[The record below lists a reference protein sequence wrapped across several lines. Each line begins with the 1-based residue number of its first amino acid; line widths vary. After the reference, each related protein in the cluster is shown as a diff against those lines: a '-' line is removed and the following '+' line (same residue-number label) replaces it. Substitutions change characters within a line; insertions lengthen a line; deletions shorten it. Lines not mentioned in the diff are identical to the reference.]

1 MKANRDCKYEFSPPL
16 ASLNM
21 NFAAPDLTH
30 AYLKVLTPF
39 HIQSSATG
47 IQQINHLTFTAENIA
62 TEGCSKKAI
71 QTVLLV
77 VQVRVYKG

>member
-1 MKANRDCKYEFSPPL
+1 MKANRDCSYEFSPLL

-21 NFAAPDLTH
+21 KFTVPDLTH
-30 AYLKVLTPF
+30 AYLEALTPF

-47 IQQINHLTFTAENIA
+47 IQQINHLTFTAENA
-62 TEGCSKKAI
+62 AKEGCSKKAI

-77 VQVRVYKG
+77 VQVRSI